1 MKKKIRYIHEIY
13 TDKYRTLYQ
22 AIEIDVDIDKK
33 SNGLH
38 SKNIRAMVNPNLTIL
53 LRRDYLTCDYEIVKK
68 EIIGGI
74 ENESND

>member
-1 MKKKIRYIHEIY
+1 MIKKAKKIRYIHEMY

-38 SKNIRAMVNPNLTIL
+38 SKNIRTMVNPNLTTL
-53 LRRDYLTCDYEIVKK
+53 LRRDYLTYDYEIVKK
-68 EIIGGI
+68 EIIG
-74 ENESND
+74 D